1 MILKNIPSIKDIQ
14 DAAERLAGIA
24 HNTPIMTNNT
34 IDKLSGCKLLFKC
47 ENFQKVGAFKF
58 RGAYNAVASLSK
70 EKLEKG
76 VVTHSSGNHA
86 AALTLSAKLNNTKA
100 YIVMPKTAPELKKKA
115 VKSYGAEITYCEPT
129 LKSREETAQKVI
141 DETGATFV
149 HPFNNYS
156 IIAGQA
162 TAAMELINEYGKL
175 DYILTP
181 VGGGGLLSGTSLL
194 ANYLS
199 PKTKVIGCE
208 PEGADDAYRSFR
220 DGKIY
225 PSENPDTI
233 CDGLLTSL
241 GEKTFE
247 VIRKY
252 VDEIITVDD
261 ESNIEAMRLV
271 WERMKVI
278 IESSSAVPLAVVL
291 NNKNKFKDKLVGII
305 LSGGNV
311 DLNKLPF

>member
-1 MILKNIPSIKDIQ
+1 MMLENIPTLKDIQ
-14 DAAERLAGIA
+14 DAAERLTGIA
-24 HNTPIMTNNT
+24 HNTPILANST
-34 IDKLSGCKLLFKC
+34 IDKLCKCKILFKC

-58 RGAYNAVASLSK
+58 RGAYNAVASLPK

-86 AALTLSAKLNNTKA
+86 AALTLAAKLNQTEA
-100 YIVMPKTAPELKKKA
+100 FIVMPNTAPELKKKA
-115 VKSYGAEITYCEPT
+115 VKSYGAEITFCEPT
-129 LKSREETAQKVI
+129 LKSREETAQKII
-141 DETGATFV
+141 DKTGAELI

-162 TAAMELINEYGKL
+162 TAAMELINDYGKL
-175 DYILTP
+175 DYILAP
-181 VGGGGLLSGTSLL
+181 VGGGGLLSGTSLS

-208 PEGADDAYRSFR
+208 PEGADDAFCSLR

-225 PSENPDTI
+225 PSENPQTI

-241 GEKTFE
+241 GEKTFN
-247 VIRKY
+247 IIQKY
-252 VDEIITVDD
+252 VEDIITVDD
-261 ESNIEAMRLV
+261 EQIINAMRLI
-271 WERMKVI
+271 WERMKI
-278 IESSSAVPLAVVL
+278 IVEPSSAVPLAVVM
-291 NNKNKFKDKLVGII
+291 NNKNMFEDKLIGII

-311 DLNKLPF
+311 YLNKLPF

>member
-141 DETGATFV
+141 DKTGATFV

>member
-1 MILKNIPSIKDIQ
+1 MILKNIPAIKDIQ

-58 RGAYNAVASLSK
+58 RGAYNAVASLPK

-115 VKSYGAEITYCEPT
+115 VKSYGAEITFCEPT
-129 LKSREETAQKVI
+129 LKSREETAQNVI
-141 DETGATFV
+141 DKTGATFV

-181 VGGGGLLSGTSLL
+181 VGGGGLLSGTSLS

-225 PSENPDTI
+225 PSENPNTI

-241 GEKTFE
+241 GK
-247 VIRKY
+247 KH
-252 VDEIITVDD
+252 
-261 ESNIEAMRLV
+261 S
-271 WERMKVI
+271 K
-278 IESSSAVPLAVVL
+278 
-291 NNKNKFKDKLVGII
+291 
-305 LSGGNV
+305 
-311 DLNKLPF
+311 